1 MDLFGFVKDVGRRV
15 FNRDEDAAE
24 KIKEM
29 IEANNPGVKNLEV
42 EYDRGTVSLSGHA
55 ESGDAHQKVVLMA
68 GNVEGVVHVDTNNL
82 TYDKTR
88 PSADSA
94 ELQAKVEAV
103 AQAGGAVAGGG
114 KEAGGEEP
122 KVEFYTIQSG
132 DTLSKLAKKYYGDAM
147 QYPRI
152 FEANREV
159 IEDPDKIYV
168 GQKIRIPLD

>member
-24 KIKEM
+24 KIQEL
-29 IEANNPGVKNLEV
+29 IEANNPGVKNLAV
-42 EYDRGTVSLSGHA
+42 EFDGGIVSLRGHC

-68 GNVEGVVHVDTNNL
+68 GNVQGVVDVDASNL

-88 PSADSA
+88 PAAESVAKAAERAKEGAAAVLGGNKEQSAA
-94 ELQAKVEAV
+94 
-103 AQAGGAVAGGG
+103 
-114 KEAGGEEP
+114 EP
-122 KVEFYTIQSG
+122 KVEFYVIQSG

-147 QYPRI
+147 KYPKI